1 MDEQLVARLTEIAET
16 FLEVEQELADPKV
29 LADQARYTD
38 VSRRYAELRTIVTDF
53 EAMKL
58 ASADTEE
65 ALELA
70 AEESDED
77 MADEFRQLASE
88 KQADVERLH
97 DSLHLALVP
106 KDPNDTK
113 DVIIEV
119 RAAAGGDEAAIWAG
133 DLMRMYQRFA
143 EINGFSSEPMDT
155 SESEAGGFNMVTF
168 AVKGL
173 GAFSKFKYEA
183 GVHRV
188 QRIPKTESQGRV
200 HTSTATVAV
209 MPEVEAVEIDIDLN
223 DVKVDTYRSSG
234 PGGQS
239 VNTTDSAVRLTYLP
253 TGLVVTCQDEKSQ
266 LQNKEKAFRVLR
278 ARLYQ
283 EQLES
288 QQAELAD
295 SRRSQIG
302 SGGRSEKI
310 RTYNYKDNRVT
321 DHRIGLTI
329 KRLPQIL
336 EGDLE
341 AMVDALATEETA
353 RRLNE
358 GEVMLVFVR
367 FAADGVVDA
376 ATIEEAV
383 QGVVGRGGSVIG
395 ASATSIDIEIIDGS
409 QIGTI
414 LEALAAA
421 LRELRLPAET
431 QLDIPSSGQRFGI
444 LDF

>member
-1 MDEQLVARLTEIAET
+1 MDEQLVARLIKIEKT
-16 FLEVEQELADPKV
+16 FLEVEQELAEPDVAGNPT
-29 LADQARYTD
+29 LYTE
-38 VSRRYAELRTIVTDF
+38 VSRRYAELRAIVADF
-53 EAMKL
+53 RAMQQ
-58 ASADTEE
+58 ADTDAQE
-65 ALELA
+65 ASELA
-70 AEESDED
+70 AEETDEE
-77 MADEFRQLASE
+77 MVVEFRQLAE
-88 KQADVERLH
+88 ERQAESDRLH
-97 DSLHLALVP
+97 AVLHLALVP

-143 EINGFSSEPMDT
+143 ELNSFTSESIDT

-168 AVKGL
+168 AIKGR

-209 MPEVEAVEIDIDLN
+209 MPEVEAVEIDIDLS

-310 RTYNYKDNRVT
+310 RTYNYKDSRVT

-336 EGDLE
+336 EGDLG
-341 AMVDALATEETA
+341 AMVDALALEETD

-358 GEVMLVFVR
+358 
-367 FAADGVVDA
+367 
-376 ATIEEAV
+376 EE
-383 QGVVGRGGSVIG
+383 S
-395 ASATSIDIEIIDGS
+395 
-409 QIGTI
+409 
-414 LEALAAA
+414 
-421 LRELRLPAET
+421 
-431 QLDIPSSGQRFGI
+431 
-444 LDF
+444 